1 MAQFLSFTSVCV
13 LLLLVLIS
21 VATPA
26 LGAPGG
32 RHRGHGGK
40 SKHKGG
46 KCHGASCF
54 SPARGHMNAILTL
67 NSFQKGGDGG
77 GPSECD
83 GKFHSDDT
91 LIVAL
96 STGWYDHGRLCH
108 KTITIH
114 ARNGRSTRA
123 TVVDECDV
131 RRGCQGNIVDGSRAV
146 WKALGIPKKDRG
158 RMAVTW
164 SL

>member
-1 MAQFLSFTSVCV
+1 MKLLNLTSVCA

-21 VATPA
+21 AATPA

-32 RHRGHGGK
+32 YHRGHGR
-40 SKHKGG
+40 KHKPRRGE
-46 KCHGASCF
+46 CHGASCF
-54 SPARGHMNAILTL
+54 TPVRGGRNAILTL
-67 NSFQKGGDGG
+67 NSFEKGGDGG

-83 GKFHSDDT
+83 GKFHSDNT

-96 STGWYDHGRLCH
+96 STGWYNHGSLCH

-114 ARNGRSTRA
+114 AKNGRSTRA

-131 RRGCQGNIVDGSRAV
+131 HHGCRRNIVDGSRAV
-146 WKALGIPKKDRG
+146 WKALGIPEKDWG
-158 RMAVTW
+158 TMPVTW
-164 SL
+164 SP